1 MLAALIPRLRVLLVT
16 FWVGSAWTIG
26 YVVAPL
32 LFATLTDRAQAGTL
46 AGLFFKA
53 EAWIS
58 LICGASLLAILWAE
72 RENPTRILQIKLVIV
87 MMLCAVIGYFGLQP
101 YMAELRAIAAQSG
114 GIMDDAMRTRFGV
127 LHGVASVI
135 YLLHSLL
142 GVGLVLKST

>member
-1 MLAALIPRLRVLLVT
+1 MLVALIPRLRVLLVT

-142 GVGLVLKST
+142 GVGLVLKSK

>member
-1 MLAALIPRLRVLLVT
+1 MLAALIPRLRILLLT
-16 FWVGSAWTIG
+16 FWGGSLWTVG
-26 YVVAPL
+26 YVIAPL

-58 LICGASLLAILWAE
+58 LICGASLLAMIWVE
-72 RENPTRILQIKLVIV
+72 REHPTRILQIKLVIG
-87 MMLCAVIGYFGLQP
+87 MLLCTVIGYFGLQP

-114 GIMDDAMRTRFGV
+114 GIMDDVVRSRFGM
-127 LHGVASVI
+127 LHGAASVI

-142 GVGLVLKST
+142 GVGLVLKSK

>member
-16 FWVGSAWTIG
+16 FWAGSLWTIG
-26 YVVAPL
+26 YVIAPL

-53 EAWIS
+53 GAWIS
-58 LICGASLLAILWAE
+58 LICGASLLAIIWTQ
-72 RENPTRILQIKLVIV
+72 RVHSTRILQIKLVSG
-87 MMLCAVIGYFGLQP
+87 MLLCTVLGYFGLQP

-114 GIMDDAMRTRFGV
+114 GIMDDAMRSRFGM

-142 GVGLVLKST
+142 GVGLVLKSK